1 MRERAYL
8 LLTSLRGT
16 ATFQGRQ
23 RCKKLF
29 CLPSVN
35 GSTLKG
41 KFFFLRMSTFSLL
54 EKRPFQKGFG
64 EQESK
69 QKLQK
74 LSPLKKMAE
83 NLPSVSSPLNLIFNT
98 LSLQQLLLPL
108 FLTSTCACSL
118 LSLVFLQI
126 GLYCRAYQGCK
137 NRPAGTCRLY
147 NVGITSMQRQLRRI
161 NVDTTS

>member
-1 MRERAYL
+1 MHYMYINRMRERAYL

-54 EKRPFQKGFG
+54 EKRPSQKGFG

-69 QKLQK
+69 QEVAKIVSLEKDGRKSTKCIQ
-74 LSPLKKMAE
+74 SP
-83 NLPSVSSPLNLIFNT
+83 
-98 LSLQQLLLPL
+98 
-108 FLTSTCACSL
+108 
-118 LSLVFLQI
+118 
-126 GLYCRAYQGCK
+126 
-137 NRPAGTCRLY
+137 
-147 NVGITSMQRQLRRI
+147 
-161 NVDTTS
+161 